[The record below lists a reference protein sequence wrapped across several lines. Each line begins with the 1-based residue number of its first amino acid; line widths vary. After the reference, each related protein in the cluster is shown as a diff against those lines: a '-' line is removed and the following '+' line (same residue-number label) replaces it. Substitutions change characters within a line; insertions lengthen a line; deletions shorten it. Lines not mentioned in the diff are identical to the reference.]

1 MLFHATI
8 LAKMIA
14 LVAIKMDF
22 PAATPLFCVQ
32 LDMDGEFRNAMT
44 DSSMRVSIYFNKKS
58 LCYLSMM

>member
-44 DSSMRVSIYFNKKS
+44 DSSMRVSME
-58 LCYLSMM
+58 YLF